1 MASDGDDSDSDDSLQ
16 GSQENEK
23 ESLKLNI
30 IQNEPTIEETKVA
43 QNEVSIKFV
52 TKQQTDP
59 INEESKSENIT
70 ESTSGA
76 ESTPPTILNVKSDN
90 QFLIL
95 LIDKRTKSDKLKSK
109 SFKAQSE

>member
-1 MASDGDDSDSDDSLQ
+1 MASDGDESDSDDSLQ
-16 GSQENEK
+16 GNQENEK
-23 ESLKLNI
+23 ESFQLNI
-30 IQNEPTIEETKVA
+30 NKNEPTIEEIKIA
-43 QNEVSIKFV
+43 QNEVSIRLV

-59 INEESKSENIT
+59 LNEESKSENIT
-70 ESTSGA
+70 ESISGA
-76 ESTPPTILNVKSDN
+76 ESTPQTILNVKSDN